1 MIIKT
6 LAELQ
11 DPDERTLHFSPL
23 GLGGR
28 MRPEDA
34 TDFQQHVVARH
45 DLLPTVAE
53 GTRQSFEQLRTIFAY
68 GLLCY
73 DIYTLVN
80 DHALLVFEQALRDRF
95 IDFHQGMVMFV
106 NPTDGRHE
114 DVTVDRYE
122 QVRQFVS
129 GHRRWQLQVGAQTI
143 KFNAM
148 LGGLLGWA
156 RAAGL
161 LRGQRNRSVE
171 EAIARLR
178 NLAAHPDSYHLTT
191 PVDAADTIGDLAEI
205 INHLWGSPTPGGRLY
220 PAPVRRGIVVVGW
233 NQKSQGI
240 SMAALEHLPADF
252 EIGEDD
258 PGENDWSCV
267 LVRGVPHDWDLMH
280 FDARYETA
288 RYPAEWLWGPGSAG
302 KALEWLRREQPEGD
316 QVDILD
322 RPFLLRFHEDLL
334 YLPQNPEIAA
344 AASPSERLGTWYV
357 VRADSPL
364 DAFSHL
370 RQALADGFGCTRHG
384 QCRQC
389 PVEVTGAGSWEQAM
403 DLLARSGVTVSKRE
417 VPDVRVPYGRITP
430 RRIRILEG
438 AWDIPAE
445 VVAASDE
452 QIAQPLT
459 KETVPVHLGRR
470 LSRCLCVCAGVTVM
484 LSG

>member
-1 MIIKT
+1 
-6 LAELQ
+6 
-11 DPDERTLHFSPL
+11 
-23 GLGGR
+23 
-28 MRPEDA
+28 
-34 TDFQQHVVARH
+34 
-45 DLLPTVAE
+45 
-53 GTRQSFEQLRTIFAY
+53 
-68 GLLCY
+68 
-73 DIYTLVN
+73 
-80 DHALLVFEQALRDRF
+80 
-95 IDFHQGMVMFV
+95 
-106 NPTDGRHE
+106 
-114 DVTVDRYE
+114 
-122 QVRQFVS
+122 
-129 GHRRWQLQVGAQTI
+129 
-143 KFNAM
+143 
-148 LGGLLGWA
+148 
-156 RAAGL
+156 L

-171 EAIARLR
+171 QAIARLR

-233 NQKSQGI
+233 NQKSQDI
-240 SMAALEHLPADF
+240 SMAALDQLPADF

-258 PGENDWSCV
+258 PGENDWCCI

-334 YLPQNPEIAA
+334 YLPQSPEISAA
-344 AASPSERLGTWYV
+344 AGPSERPGTWYA

-370 RQALADGFGCTRHG
+370 RQALADGFGCTRQG

-389 PVEVTGAGSWEQAM
+389 PVEVTGAGSWKQAM

-438 AWDIPAE
+438 AWNIPAE

-452 QIAQPLT
+452 QIADC
-459 KETVPVHLGRR
+459 
-470 LSRCLCVCAGVTVM
+470 SSAD
-484 LSG
+484 